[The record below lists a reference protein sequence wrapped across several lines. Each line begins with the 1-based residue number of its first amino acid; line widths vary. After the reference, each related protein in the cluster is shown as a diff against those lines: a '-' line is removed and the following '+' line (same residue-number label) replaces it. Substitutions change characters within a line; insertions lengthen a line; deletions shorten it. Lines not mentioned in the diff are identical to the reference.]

1 MYSQDLLYEQD
12 DYSITGFINSNG
24 DLEHNIYRQVDGG
37 CIDLE
42 GRIYSKD
49 ELLELL
55 ETELEDFVNRNISTT
70 VIIGHNIRITTIDG
84 QHIVVDDLDKE
95 VYKINQSILDGNN
108 CGDIFIKSL
117 NINASWNIVQ

>member
-1 MYSQDLLYEQD
+1 MYLQDLLYEQD
-12 DYSITGFINSNG
+12 DYAITGFINSNG
-24 DLEHNIYRQVDGG
+24 DLEHNIYKQVDGG

-42 GRIYSKD
+42 DRIYSKD

-70 VIIGHNIRITTIDG
+70 VIIGHNIRITAIDG
-84 QHIVVDDLDKE
+84 QHIVVDDLDEE
-95 VYKINQSILDGNN
+95 VYKINQSILDGSN